1 MNAPSTLPSRAGRA
15 VLLLSVLLV
24 SAASLSVWG
33 YTVDDAWITF
43 RYARNAADGLGVVYN
58 PGQRVEGFTSPA
70 WFVLSFVAEMLR
82 IPPDQASKFVSLLM
96 VSALMILMWRRI
108 VRGSGSA
115 AAPML
120 ILALHSP
127 LLVGVVCGL
136 EAAAA
141 ASLVGCLLILA
152 SEETVA
158 WRMLAGVGCAA
169 ICTRPESVV
178 LLAALGL
185 YLLAA
190 RRAERGRTI
199 MMGAIWIATFVVLT
213 AARRLYFGQWV
224 PNTAVAKIR
233 AESSAALAA
242 WYYIK
247 SWAVHYWWLVA
258 LAVPAL
264 FHSRSRRTAIIGGV
278 LIAAQLVF
286 VVIAG
291 GDWMPQWRFML
302 PVDLALV
309 IIACAG
315 AAAWCES
322 SRVAQRVVILAT
334 LLGLAGQLWMLRT
347 DRWRIDYARRDL
359 AALTDGP
366 IHYIAERVGPGDC
379 IAARDIGVLGYSAR
393 CDILDLVGLTDARIA
408 KGSGFRQ
415 RDRIDRDY
423 VFGRRPLFLIFQSEK
438 SDDGPPSLD
447 RLSRELVKDVRFGDY
462 RLVRRFEMPGRHFC
476 EIYERRGGVAVVESS
491 EPRP

>member
-1 MNAPSTLPSRAGRA
+1 M
-15 VLLLSVLLV
+15 LLLAVILV
-24 SAASLSVWG
+24 SAASFSVWG

-58 PGQRVEGFTSPA
+58 PGQRVEGFTSPS
-70 WFVLSFVAEMLR
+70 WFVLSLVAELLR
-82 IPPDQASKFVSLLM
+82 IPPDHVSKLASLAIVVS
-96 VSALMILMWRRI
+96 LMILMWRR
-108 VRGSGSA
+108 VARRSALA
-115 AAPML
+115 AAPLL

-127 LLVGVVCGL
+127 LLVGIVCGL
-136 EAAAA
+136 EAAGA

-152 SEETVA
+152 AEEAIA
-158 WRMLAGVGCAA
+158 WRSLAGVGCAA
-169 ICTRPESVV
+169 ICTRPESVL

-185 YLLAA
+185 YLIVA
-190 RRAERGRTI
+190 RRVERRRVV
-199 MMGAIWIATFVVLT
+199 MVGAIWIITLVALT

-233 AESSAALAA
+233 AESSAAFAA
-242 WYYIK
+242 WYYVK

-258 LAVPAL
+258 LAAPAL
-264 FHSRSRRTAIIGGV
+264 FHNRSRRTAIIGGV

-302 PVDLALV
+302 PVGVALIV
-309 IIACAG
+309 VACAG
-315 AAAWCES
+315 AGAWCES
-322 SRVAQRVVILAT
+322 SRGAQRAVIVAS
-334 LLGLAGQLWMLRT
+334 LLGLAGQVWMLRT

-366 IHYIAERVGPGDC
+366 IHYVAERVGSGDC
-379 IAARDIGVLGYSAR
+379 IGARDIGVLGYSAR

-408 KGSGFRQ
+408 KASGFRQ

-423 VFGRRPLFLIFQSEK
+423 VFGREPLFLMFQSEK
-438 SDDGPPSLD
+438 PDDGPPSLD
-447 RLSRELVKDVRFGDY
+447 RLSRELVKDSRFGDY
-462 RLVRRFEMPGRHFC
+462 RLARRFEMPGRHFC
-476 EIYERRGGVAVVESS
+476 EIYERRGSVAVAG
-491 EPRP
+491 EPSAPRR

>member
-1 MNAPSTLPSRAGRA
+1 MP
-15 VLLLSVLLV
+15 LLAIVLV

-58 PGQRVEGFTSPA
+58 AGQRVEGFTSPA
-70 WFVLSFVAEMLR
+70 WFVLSLVAEVLHVA
-82 IPPDQASKFVSLLM
+82 PDQASKLASLLM
-96 VSALMILMWRRI
+96 VGGLMILMWRR
-108 VRGSGSA
+108 VARRSGAA

-127 LLVGVVCGL
+127 LLVGIVCGL

-152 SEETVA
+152 SEEGIA
-158 WRMLAGVGCAA
+158 WRVLAGVGCAA

-185 YLLAA
+185 YLLAT

-199 MMGAIWIATFVVLT
+199 RVGAIWIATFVALT

-233 AESSAALAA
+233 AESGAALAA

-247 SWAVHYWWLVA
+247 SWTMHYWWLIA
-258 LAVPAL
+258 LAVPAV
-264 FHSRSRRTAIIGGV
+264 FHNRSRRTAIVGGV
-278 LIAAQLVF
+278 LIAAQLLF

-302 PVDLALV
+302 PVGVALLV
-309 IIACAG
+309 VACAG
-315 AAAWCES
+315 AAAWSES
-322 SRVAQRVVILAT
+322 SRVAQRAVVFTTMLC
-334 LLGLAGQLWMLRT
+334 LAGQVWMLRT
-347 DRWRIDYARRDL
+347 DRWRIEYARRDL

-366 IHYIAERVGPGDC
+366 IRYVAERVGSGDC

-408 KGSGFRQ
+408 KGSGFRR

-423 VFGRRPLFLIFQSEK
+423 VFGRAPLFLMFQSERP
-438 SDDGPPSLD
+438 DDGPPSLD
-447 RLSRELVKDVRFGDY
+447 RLSRELVKDSRFGDY
-462 RLVRRFEMPGRHFC
+462 RLARRFEMPGRHFC
-476 EIYERRGGVAVVESS
+476 EIYERRGNVAVAESVES
-491 EPRP
+491 RP

>member
-1 MNAPSTLPSRAGRA
+1 MNAPSTMPSRAGRA
-15 VLLLSVLLV
+15 VLLLAILLV
-24 SAASLSVWG
+24 SVASLSVWG

-43 RYARNAADGLGVVYN
+43 RYARNASDGLGVVYN
-58 PGQRVEGFTSPA
+58 PGQCVEGFTSPA

-82 IPPDQASKFVSLLM
+82 IPPDQASKLVSLLM
-96 VSALMILMWRRI
+96 VGGLMILMWRR
-108 VRGSGSA
+108 VARGSGSA

-169 ICTRPESVV
+169 ICTRPESIV

-190 RRAERGRTI
+190 RRAERGRAI
-199 MMGAIWIATFVVLT
+199 MVGAIWIATFVVLT

-247 SWAVHYWWLVA
+247 SWTAHYWWLVA

-264 FHSRSRRTAIIGGV
+264 LHDRSRRTAIIGGV

-302 PVDLALV
+302 PVGVALV
-309 IIACAG
+309 VVACAG
-315 AAAWCES
+315 AGAWGES
-322 SRVAQRVVILAT
+322 SRVAQRAAVFAT
-334 LLGLAGQLWMLRT
+334 MLGLAGQMWMLRT

-366 IHYIAERVGPGDC
+366 IRYVAERVGSGDC

-408 KGSGFRQ
+408 KASGFRR
-415 RDRIDRDY
+415 RDHIDRDY
-423 VFGRRPLFLIFQSEK
+423 VFGREPLFLMFQSEK
-438 SDDGPPSLD
+438 PDDGPPSLD
-447 RLSRELVKDVRFGDY
+447 RLSRELVKDSRFGDY
-462 RLVRRFEMPGRHFC
+462 RLARRFEMPGRHFC
-476 EIYERRGGVAVVESS
+476 EVYERCGGVVVAESVES
-491 EPRP
+491 RP